1 MHPERLLPAYSVRVQ
16 SMPEHALTLHCAEG
30 NTDAPP
36 PPALALAWT
45 DGSTDRAGVL
55 GSSRGGRRPPCA
67 ATLVRRASEFV
78 QGSLGWRH
86 LDSLSAQCKRGDS
99 HRYMLTC
106 LS

>member
-1 MHPERLLPAYSVRVQ
+1 MTA
-16 SMPEHALTLHCAEG
+16 
-30 NTDAPP
+30 APTE
-36 PPALALAWT
+36 LACSEVAVA
-45 DGSTDRAGVL
+45 DGG
-55 GSSRGGRRPPCA
+55 PPCA

-86 LDSLSAQCKRGDS
+86 LDSLSAQCKRGGS